1 MRLIQRALVDR
12 GYRVVNLGYP
22 SRAADIATLAT
33 NVGRQIATLDGEE
46 PIDFVTH
53 SLGGILLRAAVAA
66 RVLSPQRIRR
76 VVMLGPPN
84 GGSELADILPGIP
97 VFGWLY
103 RQITGPAGL
112 ELGTAANGVIGRLPP
127 VSFDLGVIAGNRS
140 FNPFFSAILG
150 DANDGKVRVER
161 TRVEGMKDFLVVPYW
176 HPLMMFSPKV
186 VAQVLHYLE
195 AGAFER

>member
-1 MRLIQRALVDR
+1 MRLIEQALVNH
-12 GYRVVNLGYP
+12 GYRVINLGYP
-22 SRAADIATLAT
+22 SRAGDIATLAT
-33 NVGRQIATLDGEE
+33 NVGRQIATLEGEE

-53 SLGGILLRAAVAA
+53 SLGGILLRVAVAA

-84 GGSELADILPGIP
+84 GGSELADVLPGIP

-112 ELGTAANGVIGRLPP
+112 ELGTASNGVIGRLPP
-127 VSFDLGVIAGNRS
+127 VSFDVGAIAGNRS
-140 FNPFFSAILG
+140 FNPLFSAMLG
-150 DANDGKVRVER
+150 EANDGKARVER
-161 TRVEGMKDFLVVPYW
+161 TRVEWMKDFLVVPHW

-186 VAQVLHYLE
+186 VAQVLHYLD

>member
-1 MRLIQRALVDR
+1 MRLIERALVNH
-12 GYRVVNLGYP
+12 GYRVINLGYP

-33 NVGRQIATLDGEE
+33 NVGRQIATLEGDA

-53 SLGGILLRAAVAA
+53 SLGGILLRVAVAT
-66 RVLSPQRIRR
+66 RVLSTQRIRR

-84 GGSELADILPGIP
+84 GGSELADILPRIP
-97 VFGWLY
+97 VFGWIY

-112 ELGTAANGVIGRLPP
+112 ELGTAPKGVIGRLPP
-127 VSFDLGVIAGNRS
+127 VSFDVGVIAGNRS
-140 FNPFFSAILG
+140 FNPVFSALLG

-161 TRVEGMKDFLVVPYW
+161 ARVEGMKDFLVVPYW
-176 HPLMMFSPKV
+176 HPLMMYSPKV

-195 AGAFER
+195 VGAFER